1 MKIENVFQ
9 LELSRSELLWLVD
22 TLGFVQFPLLG
33 VENLSNDI
41 QSDELTIAQQKL
53 LDRGLVTYQP
63 NSGWQVEK
71 MLMVIS
77 QLIANP
83 DKVLMSQIWNRD
95 GTSRRAFAYPSQDF
109 PLFVEDAGCL
119 HFTLHPRPS
128 GLVAQQQA
136 FFKLPAKP
144 ILARKSFSVP
154 NKVLPY
160 FLNVTESE
168 INVAFAESGISEKEA
183 VKLVKSLEV
192 IKSMGIQ
199 STLLSRDGDLESIS
213 QKYLIWNDKNIFGG
227 VWAKEVQATEFKAFI
242 VSSAYKWIRAG

>member
-1 MKIENVFQ
+1 MKTENVFQ
-9 LELSRSELLWLVD
+9 LELSRSELLWLAD
-22 TLGFVQFPLLG
+22 ILGFVQFPLLG
-33 VENLSNDI
+33 VENPSNDI
-41 QSDELTIAQQKL
+41 QVELTIAQQKL
-53 LDRGLVTYQP
+53 QDRGLVTYQP
-63 NSGWQVEK
+63 NLGWQVEK

-109 PLFVEDAGCL
+109 PLFVEDTDSL
-119 HFTLHPRPS
+119 HFTLHSRPS

-144 ILARKSFSVP
+144 ILARKSFSIP

-160 FLNVTESE
+160 FLSLTEGE
-168 INVAFAESGISEKEA
+168 INVALAESGIGEKEA
-183 VKLVKSLEV
+183 VKLAKSLEG

-199 STLLSRDGDLESIS
+199 STLLSHDGDLESIS
-213 QKYLIWNDKNIFGG
+213 QTYLIWNDKNIFGG
-227 VWAKEVQATEFKAFI
+227 VWAKEVPVTEFRAFI
-242 VSSAYKWIRAG
+242 VSSAYKWVTAG